1 MSKPSKSIFFVKEL
15 IKKSEMKFRENII
28 LDQRKKRRIAIRTS
42 EYKNKFEQQYKQ
54 LENKK
59 IELATA
65 KSYVKSEELEL
76 LIKNNQDQENKKL
89 SAIETRILDL
99 ESKFLKI
106 KTDIKKH
113 KNSDNL
119 EQGKIKDLEKIIKKH
134 EKENLKF
141 KEQLKVISA
150 KAKKY
155 EKNIN
160 KDAKTRKLEEGPNK
174 AGSDSNVEQ
183 LS

>member
-1 MSKPSKSIFFVKEL
+1 MSKPAKSIFFVKEL
-15 IKKSEMKFRENII
+15 IKRSEMIFRANII
-28 LDQRKKRRIAIRTS
+28 LDQRKKKKIAIRTS

-76 LIKNNQDQENKKL
+76 LIKNNQDQENEKL
-89 SAIETRILDL
+89 SAIETRISNL
-99 ESKFLKI
+99 EDNFKKI

-141 KEQLKVISA
+141 KEQL
-150 KAKKY
+150 
-155 EKNIN
+155 
-160 KDAKTRKLEEGPNK
+160 
-174 AGSDSNVEQ
+174 
-183 LS
+183 